1 VENQYARKLLDI
13 YIESVWRILHG
24 RFGCDRAETAM
35 FAAIDFVREEEGL
48 RSYFLQRVREALSDS
63 DGLGGA
69 GADGMPRELVLLA
82 IHELRWP
89 EFHDLIEMRRSQFPR
104 DLFFHSLLAAF
115 KPDWEDREFYQRYSV
130 A

>member
-1 VENQYARKLLDI
+1 MDTQYARKLLDI
-13 YIESVWRILHG
+13 YIENTWRIFHG

-48 RSYFLQRVREALSDS
+48 RPYFLQRVRETLSDS
-63 DGLGGA
+63 DGWGA
-69 GADGMPRELVLLA
+69 GAGGMPRELILLA

-89 EFHDLIEMRRSQFPR
+89 EFHQLIEMRRAQFPH
-104 DLFFHSLLAAF
+104 DLLFHSLLAAF
-115 KPDWEDREFYQRYSV
+115 EPDWEDREFYQHYSV